1 MSKRMEPEELQR
13 HVAEALHELDSL
25 LASWMNSPDDADQKR
40 AQLLSYWV
48 KTYTGMIR
56 RENNFN
62 PAAIPRL
69 ARRQIVNVDF
79 GFRVGS
85 ELGGLHYAV
94 VMDKENGLRGDT
106 VTVVPLGSL
115 KEHHRTSRNKIILE
129 DGIYSAL
136 EEKVNH
142 QMKEARELINSVST
156 DERLKQMDEK
166 ARTEEVVQR
175 VATAKS
181 KLDSAQASISKMK
194 KLKEGSVANVSQ
206 ITTISKLRIKEPTNP
221 QAVLN
226 GVKVSECDMEQIEKA
241 VVGLYIS
248 KGVLKNI

>member
-106 VTVVPLGSL
+106 VTV
-115 KEHHRTSRNKIILE
+115 
-129 DGIYSAL
+129 
-136 EEKVNH
+136 
-142 QMKEARELINSVST
+142 
-156 DERLKQMDEK
+156 
-166 ARTEEVVQR
+166 
-175 VATAKS
+175 
-181 KLDSAQASISKMK
+181 
-194 KLKEGSVANVSQ
+194 GSV
-206 ITTISKLRIKEPTNP
+206 
-221 QAVLN
+221 
-226 GVKVSECDMEQIEKA
+226 
-241 VVGLYIS
+241 GLPEGTPS
-248 KGVLKNI
+248 DKPE